1 MSRVKGAEGIVKAV
15 GDIYDIR
22 RKTNQNN
29 CIMKKNFFKF
39 GIVAAALAVVAA
51 CNQEDSTSEY
61 GEVKAIEATAQ
72 TPEEVSG
79 FETTRSVVVESGNDF
94 SLWWAAGESIGVYGS
109 SIKNT
114 KYTSTNTSNAQTVT
128 FKGGSLFK
136 TPKYAYYPY
145 STANNSVAQTAV
157 KGELAQE
164 QSWDAS
170 APALAG
176 DYKVGTYKSR
186 SWSNTTFTFSNVMT
200 YVKMAVNATGTVLEN
215 DQLKSVTMTVQ
226 GADGSARQLWG
237 AYTVNLT
244 KSSSSALT
252 WNGTES
258 NINTAT
264 LKWTKTPVL
273 AAGESVTGYMVS
285 APFVKSGDV
294 VSFEVV
300 TDNHKATFNVTSSAD
315 YAANSHVTYA
325 ISLADLSDVVYMT
338 ADGEVIG
345 GDDNTGD
352 DNTGD
357 NTGDD
362 NTGDDNTGDNTGD
375 DNTGDN
381 TGDDNTGD
389 NTGDDNTGDNT
400 GDDNTGDNTGDDNT
414 GDNTGDDNTGDNTGD
429 DNVDVPAVPETPT
442 APQKVTGQFTC
453 ATYNVDGLPQKISL
467 ISINSD
473 GPGSSGTNN
482 ISAKIA
488 SQNWDFVGFSED
500 FAYHSNLIS
509 SLGNYQWGKHRG
521 SISSSALYKTLDT
534 DGLEFAARKAT
545 CSWSSE
551 NITAFSSSYGGL
563 TSGANTC
570 IKKGFRHYPVTVAEG
585 VVVDVIITHMNTYS
599 SSGSGHINAQHAQLK
614 QLAQYINNLV
624 ATNNRPVILMGD
636 TNCRY
641 TRHDLKTYFW
651 SVLNSNLTYSDP
663 WVDFQWNGVYPTY
676 PSKSLM
682 VSDATGTDSSTDIIC
697 ADTQKGE
704 VVDKIIYINTPNS
717 PIQIKAESY
726 LRDYDNFKGLADH
739 MPIVVKFSFEKTIS
753 E

>member
-1 MSRVKGAEGIVKAV
+1 
-15 GDIYDIR
+15 
-22 RKTNQNN
+22 
-29 CIMKKNFFKF
+29 MKKILFRL
-39 GIVAAALAVVAA
+39 GMVAIALSVVAA
-51 CNQEDSTSEY
+51 CNQEESASEY
-61 GEVKAIEATAQ
+61 SEIKAIEAEAQ
-72 TPEEVSG
+72 TLEEVSG
-79 FETTRSVVVESGNDF
+79 FEATRGVVVENSNDF
-94 SLWWAAGESIGVYGS
+94 ELWWAAGESIGVYGT

-114 KYTSTNTSNAQTVT
+114 KYTSTNNTNAATVT
-128 FKGGSLFK
+128 FSGGSLFK

-145 STANNSVAQTAV
+145 SSANSSNAQTAL
-157 KGELAQE
+157 KGSLAQE
-164 QSWDAS
+164 QAWDAS

-186 SWSNTTFTFSNVMT
+186 SWSTTTFTFSNVMT
-200 YVKMAVNATGTVLEN
+200 YVKMAVNATGTALEN
-215 DQLKSVTMTVQ
+215 DKLQSVTMTVK
-226 GADGSARQLWG
+226 GADGAARQLWG

-362 NTGDDNTGDNTGD
+362 N
-375 DNTGDN
+375 
-381 TGDDNTGD
+381 
-389 NTGDDNTGDNT
+389 
-400 GDDNTGDNTGDDNT
+400 
-414 GDNTGDDNTGDNTGD
+414 
-429 DNVDVPAVPETPT
+429 VDVPAVPETPT

-453 ATYNVDGLPQKISL
+453 ATYNVDGLPQKISI

-473 GPGSSGTNN
+473 GPGSSGTSN

-500 FAYHSNLIS
+500 FAYHSNLTS
-509 SLGNYQWGKHRG
+509 SLSNYQWGTYRG
-521 SISSSALYKTLDT
+521 SVSSSALYKTIDT

-570 IKKGFRHYPVTVAEG
+570 IKKGFRHYVVTVAEG
-585 VVVDVIITHMNTYS
+585 VEVDVIITHMNTYS

-614 QLAQYINNLV
+614 QIAQYINNLV

-641 TRHDLKTYFW
+641 TRHDFKTYFW
-651 SVLNSNLTYSDP
+651 DVLNSNLTYSDP

-682 VSDATGTDSSTDIIC
+682 VSDATGTNSSTDIIC

-704 VVDKIIYINTPNS
+704 VVDKVIYINNPNA
-717 PIQIKAESY
+717 PVQIKAESY

>member
-1 MSRVKGAEGIVKAV
+1 
-15 GDIYDIR
+15 
-22 RKTNQNN
+22 
-29 CIMKKNFFKF
+29 MKKNFFKF

-61 GEVKAIEATAQ
+61 NEVKAIEATAQ
-72 TPEEVSG
+72 TPDEVSG

-109 SIKNT
+109 SITNT
-114 KYTSTNTSNAQTVT
+114 KYTSTNKSNAQTVT
-128 FKGGSLFK
+128 FSGGSILK

-145 STANNSVAQTAV
+145 SSANSSNAQTAL
-157 KGELAQE
+157 KGSLAQV
-164 QSWDAS
+164 QTWDAS

-186 SWSNTTFTFSNVMT
+186 SWSNTTFTFSNVLT
-200 YVKMAVNATGTVLEN
+200 YVKMAVNAVGTVLEN
-215 DQLKSVTMTVQ
+215 DKLQSVTMTVK

-237 AYTVNLT
+237 AFTTNLT
-244 KSSSSALT
+244 KTSTSALT
-252 WNGTES
+252 WNGTEADR
-258 NINTAT
+258 NVAT
-264 LKWTKTPVL
+264 LEWTKTPEL
-273 AAGESVTGYMVS
+273 NKSVTGYMVS
-285 APFVKSGDV
+285 APFVKKGDV
-294 VSFEVV
+294 INFEIE
-300 TDNHKATFNVTSSAD
+300 TDNHKAAFTVTSSTN
-315 YAANSHVTYA
+315 YGANVQVTYSM
-325 ISLADLSDVVYMT
+325 SLADMDVLYMT
-338 ADGEVIG
+338 KNGDVIGDDNSSDAEGDDNTGDAEGDDNTGNVEGDDNTGNVEGDDNTGDAEG

-352 DNTGD
+352 VENGGNDGD
-357 NTGDD
+357 AEN
-362 NTGDDNTGDNTGD
+362 
-375 DNTGDN
+375 
-381 TGDDNTGD
+381 
-389 NTGDDNTGDNT
+389 
-400 GDDNTGDNTGDDNT
+400 
-414 GDNTGDDNTGDNTGD
+414 D
-429 DNVDVPAVPETPT
+429 DNVDVPAVPETPA

-467 ISINSD
+467 VSINSD

-521 SISSSALYKTLDT
+521 SISSSALYKTIDT

-641 TRHDLKTYFW
+641 TRHDFKTYFW

-717 PIQIKAESY
+717 PVQIKAESY

>member
-1 MSRVKGAEGIVKAV
+1 
-15 GDIYDIR
+15 
-22 RKTNQNN
+22 
-29 CIMKKNFFKF
+29 MKKILFRL
-39 GIVAAALAVVAA
+39 GMVAIALSVVAA
-51 CNQEDSTSEY
+51 CNQEESASEY
-61 GEVKAIEATAQ
+61 SEIKAIEAEAQ

-79 FETTRSVVVESGNDF
+79 FEATRGVVVENSNDF
-94 SLWWAAGESIGVYGS
+94 ELWWAAGESIGVYGT

-114 KYTSTNTSNAQTVT
+114 KYTSTNKSNAATVT
-128 FKGGSLFK
+128 FSGGSLFK

-145 STANNSVAQTAV
+145 SSANSSNAQTAL
-157 KGELAQE
+157 KGSLAQE
-164 QSWDAS
+164 QAWDAS

-186 SWSNTTFTFSNVMT
+186 SWSTTTFTFSNVMT
-200 YVKMAVNATGTVLEN
+200 YVKMAVNATGTALEN
-215 DQLKSVTMTVQ
+215 DKLQSVTMTVK
-226 GADGSARQLWG
+226 GADGAARQLWG

-300 TDNHKATFNVTSSAD
+300 TDNHKATFNVTSSAN

-400 GDDNTGDNTGDDNT
+400 GDDNTGDNTG
-414 GDNTGDDNTGDNTGD
+414 GDNTGD

-453 ATYNVDGLPQKISL
+453 ATYNVDGLPQKISI

-473 GPGSSGTNN
+473 GPGSSGTSN

-500 FAYHSNLIS
+500 FAYHSNLTS
-509 SLGNYQWGKHRG
+509 SLSNYQWGTYRG
-521 SISSSALYKTLDT
+521 SVSSSALYKTIDT

-551 NITAFSSSYGGL
+551 KITAFSSSYGGL

-570 IKKGFRHYPVTVAEG
+570 IKKGFRHYVVAVAEG
-585 VVVDVIITHMNTYS
+585 VEVDVIITHMNTYS

-614 QLAQYINNLV
+614 QIAQYINNLV

-641 TRHDLKTYFW
+641 TRHDFKTYFW
-651 SVLNSNLTYSDP
+651 DVLNSNLTYSDP

-682 VSDATGTDSSTDIIC
+682 VSDATGTNSSTDIIC

-704 VVDKIIYINTPNS
+704 VVDKVIYINNPNA
-717 PIQIKAESY
+717 PVQIKAESY